1 MSTCAS
7 EHPAFEHTIHTMH
20 YHNYYPARSV
30 RIKISRSVS
39 TRRVGAM
46 RSVVGGRG
54 RFRKASTAAARAAR
68 HEYDAASRTAPWPSS
83 FI

>member
-7 EHPAFEHTIHTMH
+7 EHPAFEHTMH

-39 TRRVGAM
+39 TRRVGAI
-46 RSVVGGRG
+46 RSDV
-54 RFRKASTAAARAAR
+54 
-68 HEYDAASRTAPWPSS
+68 D
-83 FI
+83 

>member
-7 EHPAFEHTIHTMH
+7 ENPTLEHTMH
-20 YHNYYPARSV
+20 YYNYYPARSV

-46 RSVVGGRG
+46 RSDVDRGGGLR
-54 RFRKASTAAARAAR
+54 RAETAAARAAR
-68 HEYDAASRTAPWPSS
+68 QEYDAGSSIEPWPSP

>member
-1 MSTCAS
+1 
-7 EHPAFEHTIHTMH
+7 MH
-20 YHNYYPARSV
+20 YHNYYPARTV

-46 RSVVGGRG
+46 RSVFDVGG
-54 RFRKASTAAARAAR
+54 RFRKAPTAAARAAR
-68 HEYDAASRTAPWPSS
+68 HEADAGSSIELWPSP

>member
-7 EHPAFEHTIHTMH
+7 EHPAFEHTMH
-20 YHNYYPARSV
+20 YHNYYPALTV
-30 RIKISRSVS
+30 RITISRSVS

-46 RSVVGGRG
+46 RSEVDRGGGPR
-54 RFRKASTAAARAAR
+54 RAETAAARAAR
-68 HEYDAASRTAPWPSS
+68 QEYDAGSSIEPWPSP

>member
-7 EHPAFEHTIHTMH
+7 EHPALEHIMH
-20 YHNYYPARSV
+20 YYNYYPARSV

-46 RSVVGGRG
+46 RSVFDGG
-54 RFRKASTAAARAAR
+54 RFRKTETAAARAAR
-68 HEYDAASRTAPWPSS
+68 QEYDAGSSIEPWPSPL
-83 FI
+83 I

>member
-7 EHPAFEHTIHTMH
+7 EHPAFEHTTH
-20 YHNYYPARSV
+20 YHNNYPARSV

-46 RSVVGGRG
+46 RSVSGGRG

-68 HEYDAASRTAPWPSS
+68 QVYDAGSSIEPWPSP

>member
-7 EHPAFEHTIHTMH
+7 EHPAFEHTMH

-46 RSVVGGRG
+46 RSVFDGGGGLR
-54 RFRKASTAAARAAR
+54 RAETAAARAAR
-68 HEYDAASRTAPWPSS
+68 QEYDTGSRTAPWPSP